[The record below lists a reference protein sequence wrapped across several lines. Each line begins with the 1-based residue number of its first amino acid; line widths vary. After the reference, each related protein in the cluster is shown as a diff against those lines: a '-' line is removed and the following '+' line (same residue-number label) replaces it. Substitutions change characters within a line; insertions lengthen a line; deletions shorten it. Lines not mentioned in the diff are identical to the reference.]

1 MLNNICVVL
10 RINIVNMN
18 DFKKD
23 IILSAVKAHK
33 ALIVEDDL
41 DICYLVSGILKQKN
55 LDYNY
60 VNSLSDAV
68 KYLSN
73 NTTDILIL
81 DNHLPDGL
89 GVDFI
94 SYIKKNYPE
103 IHIIMITAHDTQ
115 PDRINALDKGADF
128 FLGKPFTR
136 AAMNA
141 TLDNFIH

>member
-1 MLNNICVVL
+1 MNNFK
-10 RINIVNMN
+10 NMDDLKI
-18 DFKKD
+18 DFNLVAEK
-23 IILSAVKAHK
+23 LYTT
-33 ALIVEDDL
+33 LIVEDDM
-41 DICYLVSGILKQKN
+41 DICYLVSGILKQKK
-55 LDYNY
+55 LVSSY

-68 KYLSN
+68 KSLEKN
-73 NTTDILIL
+73 IPDILIL

-89 GVDFI
+89 GVEFI
-94 SYIKKNYPE
+94 SYLKSNYPA

-115 PDRINALDKGADF
+115 TDRMNALSKGADY

>member
-1 MLNNICVVL
+1 MTDL
-10 RINIVNMN
+10 
-18 DFKKD
+18 KKD
-23 IILSAVKAHK
+23 LNLGSVKLHK

-73 NTTDILIL
+73 NTPDILIL

-89 GVDFI
+89 GVEFI

-115 PDRINALDKGADF
+115 PDRMNALNKGADF

>member
-1 MLNNICVVL
+1 MLNNVCVVL

-23 IILSAVKAHK
+23 IILSAVKSHK

-73 NTTDILIL
+73 NATDILIL

-115 PDRINALDKGADF
+115 PDRMNALDKGADF

>member
-1 MLNNICVVL
+1 MLTNVCVVL

-23 IILSAVKAHK
+23 IILSAVKSHK

-94 SYIKKNYPE
+94 SFIKKNYPE

-115 PDRINALDKGADF
+115 PDRMNALDKGADF

-136 AAMNA
+136 AAMND